1 MGSLFAST
9 LNTRALPTGS
19 LRFIRSDCPA
29 QLTDEEAAWL
39 RENGVTTVVDLRSPE
54 ECAGTPSRLETE
66 EGFIYYHLP
75 VTGGGNTP
83 KNGEELRKIYIGML
97 DERMDEIIDTLLN
110 APDKA
115 LYFCGSGK
123 DRTGVVSA
131 VLLKKLG
138 FDRQTIIDDYME
150 TKENLADFINAF
162 IAGHPEVD
170 PELLIPNEEN
180 IKKVLDALDKK
191 EQKRKTEETGML
203 TVYSSPLCP
212 DCRECKANFDAHG
225 IEYRLVDIN
234 ENMPNLKAFLKLRD
248 SSPVFDP
255 CREGG
260 FVGIPAIVREDGS
273 VTLDWE
279 SILSERGLPIV
290 YREEREKQFC
300 SIDGKGC

>member
-1 MGSLFAST
+1 MCFT
-9 LNTRALPTGS
+9 YN
-19 LRFIRSDCPA
+19 
-29 QLTDEEAAWL
+29 
-39 RENGVTTVVDLRSPE
+39 
-54 ECAGTPSRLETE
+54 
-66 EGFIYYHLP
+66 HLP
-75 VTGGGNTP
+75 VTGGGDTP
-83 KNGEELRKIYIGML
+83 KNGEELRKIYLGML
-97 DERMDEIIDTLLN
+97 DERMDEIIETLLN

-115 LYFCGSGK
+115 IYFCGSGK

-131 VLLKKLG
+131 VLLRKLG
-138 FDRQTIIDDYME
+138 FDRQTIVGDYME
-150 TKENLADFINAF
+150 TKENLAEFINAF
-162 IAGHPEVD
+162 VERYPQVD

-180 IKKVLDALDKK
+180 IKKVLDALDRK
-191 EQKRKTEETGML
+191 EQEKTGML

-279 SILSERGLPIV
+279 SILQERDLPVV